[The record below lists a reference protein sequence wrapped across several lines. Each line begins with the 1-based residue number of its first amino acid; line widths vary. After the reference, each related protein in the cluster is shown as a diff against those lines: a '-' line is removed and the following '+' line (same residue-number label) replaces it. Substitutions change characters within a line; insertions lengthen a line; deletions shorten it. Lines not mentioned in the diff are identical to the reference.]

1 VTERSTVVA
10 YNSSGDGAER
20 EAIAEVIGASRRGV
34 VIPAIVNVNRG
45 WPINIGPIIITIR
58 HGVIAV

>member
-1 VTERSTVVA
+1 LPFA
-10 YNSSGDGAER
+10 APGGAAGR
-20 EAIAEVIGASRRGV
+20 EPIGEGMGGGGGGAA
-34 VIPAIVNVNRG
+34 IPAIVNVNRG